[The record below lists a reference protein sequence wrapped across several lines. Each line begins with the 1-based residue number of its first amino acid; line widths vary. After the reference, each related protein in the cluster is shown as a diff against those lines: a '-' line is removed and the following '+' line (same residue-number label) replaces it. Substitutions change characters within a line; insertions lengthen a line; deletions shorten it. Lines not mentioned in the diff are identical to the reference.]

1 MEKRTCLMRHSIELT
16 FGEQII
22 LAPTELRNRIM
33 DAVNEKHGLKTEAQ
47 ASVCSLKVDH
57 FAPF

>member
-1 MEKRTCLMRHSIELT
+1 MELT

-33 DAVNEKHGLKTEAQ
+33 DAANEKHGLKTEAQ
-47 ASVCSLKVDH
+47 TIVCSLKVDH